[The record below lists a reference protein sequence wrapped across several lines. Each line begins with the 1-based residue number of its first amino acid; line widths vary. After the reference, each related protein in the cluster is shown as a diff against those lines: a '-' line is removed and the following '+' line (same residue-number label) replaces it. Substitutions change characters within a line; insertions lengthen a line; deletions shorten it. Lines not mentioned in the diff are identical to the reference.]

1 MSFARNPPKVYT
13 PWKPNDDFAKF
24 FDDLK
29 KRRIP
34 ADDSTSLVRVSNN
47 PSPQSGSSSNN
58 NNNNSRTTPNS
69 SRGISIS
76 HNYSTP
82 SQILVNTARDLT
94 GAIHNGGCL
103 KKRGISKNE
112 NILAG
117 QLLKKKQKKQ
127 KQKETTTTTTTSTNN
142 KGGKAVKRSAIL
154 ERRLREARL

>member
-94 GAIHNGGCL
+94 GAINNGGCL
-103 KKRGISKNE
+103 KKRGTSKNQ

-117 QLLKKKQKKQ
+117 QLLKKKKQ
-127 KQKETTTTTTTSTNN
+127 KQKETTTTTTSTNN

>member
-58 NNNNSRTTPNS
+58 NSRTTPKS

-127 KQKETTTTTTTSTNN
+127 KQKETTTTTTSTNN